1 MKTKHV
7 VALGAISGLVIGLVM
22 FWVAL
27 SLRHHEGSVLMTP
40 YQTLNAPALWV
51 LVRLHGLFYDWQSF
65 AGLSQVLV
73 GFLVYWVSLGFL
85 AGFGFWV
92 IGKLRHTAHQNHAA

>member
-1 MKTKHV
+1 
-7 VALGAISGLVIGLVM
+7 M

-27 SLRHHEGSVLMTP
+27 SLRDHEGSVLMTP
-40 YQTLNAPALWV
+40 YQMLNAPVLWM

-73 GFLVYWVSLGFL
+73 GFLIYWGLVGIL
-85 AGFGFWV
+85 AGLG
-92 IGKLRHTAHQNHAA
+92 LRVFSNRKHQIRAA